1 MEKREGQEKG
11 RSFIREKDVV
21 VLCCVK
27 GLACGGHT
35 LCLLEDLLPHPS
47 LRQVCRGESE
57 PQRGCLLMKD
67 SD

>member
-1 MEKREGQEKG
+1 MSYNREKRNARKDRKREGQEKG

-21 VLCCVK
+21 GLWCVK

-47 LRQVCRGESE
+47 L
-57 PQRGCLLMKD
+57 
-67 SD
+67 